1 MFSFNNCFDDLSRRN
16 GITYH
21 VDVLYVFFTIF
32 GSVESVNDSAHVLG
46 VIDSAMDKLE
56 AIEQANY
63 IDKMVKK

>member
-1 MFSFNNCFDDLSRRN
+1 MTYQGEMELPIMLMFCMFS
-16 GITYH
+16 
-21 VDVLYVFFTIF
+21 FTIF